1 MATINYDA
9 PVNSQLLTVPD
20 AQGQAKT
27 EGGWHVTLAN
37 AVRMFMA
44 MPTEQQRRAT
54 IFLANQIGLGGK
66 TAALQ
71 FKDIEELSKRAD
83 LPAADD

>member
-9 PVNSQLLTVPD
+9 LVNLQLLTVPD

-27 EGGWHVTLAN
+27 EGSWHVTLAN

-44 MPTEQQRRAT
+44 MSTEQQRRAI
-54 IFLANQIGLGGK
+54 IFLANQIGLGGS
-66 TAALQ
+66 AAVLQ
-71 FKDIEELSKRAD
+71 FKDIEELSQRED
-83 LPAADD
+83 FPATYD

>member
-1 MATINYDA
+1 MPTINYDA
-9 PVNSQLLTVPD
+9 LVNLQLLTVPD

-27 EGGWHVTLAN
+27 EGNWHVTLAN

-44 MPTEQQRRAT
+44 MPAEQQRRAT

-66 TAALQ
+66 TAMLE
-71 FKDIEELSKRAD
+71 FKEIEELSRRVD
-83 LPAADD
+83 FPAADN